1 VERIGTVV
9 VGAGVIGLAL
19 ARELA
24 QAGHDV
30 LIVEAEASWGQGTS
44 SRNSEVL
51 HGGLY
56 YPSGSLKARLCVEG
70 RRLLTRYMD
79 SRSVPWRA
87 CGKLIV
93 ACEHDELPALA
104 NLAAQAERNDV
115 EGLRWLDGPDAR
127 ALEPELQ
134 AMAALH
140 STVTGI
146 LDSHA
151 LMMALLADAEAKG
164 AQLVCHTRMLSA
176 RQGGMGRWV
185 LELVDTSGT
194 DYQLACDNLVNAAG
208 LGAIPVARRIDAL
221 ASTPLPSPRYCK
233 GQYFSLSGRSPF
245 QRLIYPLHNAAGLG
259 VHLTLD
265 LAGQARFGPDTSWT
279 DSPDDLAVDASRQT
293 AFESEIRRYWP
304 RLPNN
309 ALHPDY
315 AGIRPKLV
323 GPDEAAADFVIDGPE
338 QHGIAGL
345 LNLMGIESPGLTA
358 CLAIARLGA
367 ARLAQGE

>member
-1 VERIGTVV
+1 MERIGTVV

-30 LIVEAEASWGQGTS
+30 LIVEAEASFGQGTS

-56 YPSGSLKARLCVEG
+56 YPTGSLKARLCVEG
-70 RRLLTRYMD
+70 RRMLTTYMNE
-79 SRSVPWRA
+79 RSVPWRA

-104 NLAAQAERNDV
+104 SLAAQAERNDV

-127 ALEPELQ
+127 ALEPALH
-134 AMAALH
+134 ARAALH

-151 LMMALLADAEAKG
+151 LMMALLADAESMG
-164 AQLVCHTRMLSA
+164 SQLVCHTRLMSA
-176 RQGGMGRWV
+176 RQGGVGRWV
-185 LELVDTSGT
+185 LDLVDASG
-194 DYQLACDNLVNAAG
+194 DRHQLACDHLINAAG
-208 LGAIPVARRIDAL
+208 LSAIPVARCIDAM
-221 ASTPLPSPRYCK
+221 ADVALPEPRFCK

-245 QRLIYPLHNAAGLG
+245 QRLIYPMHNAAGLG

-265 LAGQARFGPDTSWT
+265 LAGQARFGPDTTWT
-279 DSPDDLAVDASRQT
+279 DRADDLTVDASRQE
-293 AFESEIRRYWP
+293 AFEAEIRRYWP
-304 RLPNN
+304 GLPDG
-309 ALHPDY
+309 ALHADY
-315 AGIRPKLV
+315 AGMRPKLV
-323 GPDEAAADFVIDGPE
+323 GPGEPAADFVVDGPE
-338 QHGIAGL
+338 QHGVPGL

-358 CLAIARLGA
+358 CLAIAQLGVR
-367 ARLAQGE
+367 RLAAGE